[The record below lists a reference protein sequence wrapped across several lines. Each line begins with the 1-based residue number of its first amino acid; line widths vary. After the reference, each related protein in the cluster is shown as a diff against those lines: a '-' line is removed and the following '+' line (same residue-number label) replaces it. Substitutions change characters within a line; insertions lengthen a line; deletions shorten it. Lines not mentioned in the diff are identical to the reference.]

1 MGKSNQA
8 VAGDNTRY
16 VIAVTGNT
24 ACEAE
29 PSDSLIL
36 VGELLSLSPTL
47 TIIVYFHTS
56 HFGVFC

>member
-1 MGKSNQA
+1 M
-8 VAGDNTRY
+8 AGDNTRY
-16 VIAVTGNT
+16 VIAVTGIT

-29 PSDSLIL
+29 PGDSLIL
-36 VGELLSLSPTL
+36 VGELLSLSPTV